1 MDWPSL
7 LAGALIG
14 IAVNLVTP
22 SVRRALRSL
31 IGWSGAGLTRLTART
46 LRRRLG
52 EMQQELAR
60 IDELRANPSKLVAL
74 VTAELATLSLVT
86 WFILCVG
93 FFAFVQPGG
102 AVVVPKY
109 WWGALGGLFG
119 VSSRYAISAAA
130 VWTLAEK
137 VGKADE
143 YIRKNRA
150 LQLRIEALIAREG
163 ISDS

>member
-7 LAGALIG
+7 LAGAFIG

-22 SVRRALRSL
+22 SVQRALRSL

-46 LRRRLG
+46 LRRRLD
-52 EMQQELAR
+52 ELQKELTLVQELQ
-60 IDELRANPSKLVAL
+60 ANPSKLVAR

-102 AVVVPKY
+102 AVIVPNY

-119 VSSRYAISAAA
+119 ASSRYAISAAA
-130 VWTLAEK
+130 VWTLAAK
-137 VGKADE
+137 VGNADE
-143 YIRKNRA
+143 YVQKNYA
-150 LQLRIEALIAREG
+150 LQRRIQTLLARETSG
-163 ISDS
+163 